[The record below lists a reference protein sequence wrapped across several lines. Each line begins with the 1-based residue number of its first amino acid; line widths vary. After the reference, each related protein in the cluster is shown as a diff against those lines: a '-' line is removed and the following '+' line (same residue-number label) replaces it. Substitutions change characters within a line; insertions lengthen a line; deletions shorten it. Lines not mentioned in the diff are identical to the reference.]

1 MSSNDNSRA
10 RSRSQLVA
18 SGVRVDRGV
27 RRILTDLSL
36 TVAPGTRLGIVGE
49 NGRGKSTLLHVL
61 AGRLTPDAGTVRRV
75 NSIGIAEQKIT
86 VREDRTVDDLV
97 DIELADTRAAL
108 RRLDDATRS
117 LSENRAGA
125 DAAYAAALDHATALG
140 AWDAD
145 RRVDVALG
153 ELGAI
158 TDRGRRLTTMS
169 VGERYRVRLACLLGA
184 SHDFLLLDE
193 PTNHLDQHGL
203 DFLTD
208 ALRATDAGVVLVSHD
223 RVLLKKVTTHIL
235 DLDPSIDER
244 PRLYGNGYDGYIEGR
259 RGELARWAQD
269 YEQHQSEHARLA
281 GDLSAAQNRL
291 QSGWRP
297 PKGTGPGPVGQ
308 PPSRGPPGARGDQT
322 AAAAAVPDARPPR
335 ARGCDP
341 APSRQRHR
349 HRPAENPGVGRAVL
363 T

>member
-18 SGVRVDRGV
+18 SGVHVDRGG

-75 NSIGIAEQKIT
+75 GSIGIAEQEIT

-117 LSENRAGA
+117 LSQNRAGA
-125 DAAYAAALDHATALG
+125 DASYAAALDDATALG

-158 TDRGRRLTTMS
+158 TDRARRLTTMS
-169 VGERYRVRLACLLGA
+169 VGERYRVRLVEA
-184 SHDFLLLDE
+184 
-193 PTNHLDQHGL
+193 
-203 DFLTD
+203 
-208 ALRATDAGVVLVSHD
+208 
-223 RVLLKKVTTHIL
+223 
-235 DLDPSIDER
+235 
-244 PRLYGNGYDGYIEGR
+244 
-259 RGELARWAQD
+259 
-269 YEQHQSEHARLA
+269 
-281 GDLSAAQNRL
+281 
-291 QSGWRP
+291 
-297 PKGTGPGPVGQ
+297 PG
-308 PPSRGPPGARGDQT
+308 
-322 AAAAAVPDARPPR
+322 
-335 ARGCDP
+335 
-341 APSRQRHR
+341 
-349 HRPAENPGVGRAVL
+349 
-363 T
+363 